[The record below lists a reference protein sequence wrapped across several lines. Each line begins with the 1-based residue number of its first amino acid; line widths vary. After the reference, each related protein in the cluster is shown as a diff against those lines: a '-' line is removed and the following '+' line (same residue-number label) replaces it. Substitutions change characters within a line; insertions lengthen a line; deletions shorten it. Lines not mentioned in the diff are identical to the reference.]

1 MQIDAYHAFT
11 ERLTTNLQADEHVRG
26 LVLLGSTASQ
36 GRSPDEWSDHDFFV
50 ITASGLQEDFRTR
63 FDWLPAP
70 NAIVLTVRETVHG
83 LKVLYADGHLLEYAV
98 LDVEEIALAK
108 ANDYAVAFDRGGV
121 TDAMQKIAPSDPA
134 ATSDPQH
141 DMGLFLCLL
150 VVGVGRVARGE
161 IISGGVFIR
170 TYAVAHLLPLLA
182 TAQGSPLP
190 DNLDPFRRFEQTFPD
205 IGVEV
210 NAALS
215 REPIDAALGLLDVFE
230 HSLQDTSEYPAAGVE
245 TVRDTL
251 MRIEQQRSP
260 SA

>member
-1 MQIDAYHAFT
+1 MQADAYHAFT
-11 ERLTTNLQADEHVRG
+11 ARLTTNLKADKRVYG

-50 ITASGLQEDFRTR
+50 ITESGLQEDFRMR
-63 FDWLPAP
+63 SDWLPNP
-70 NAIVLTVRETVHG
+70 NEIVLTVRETAHG

-98 LDVEEIALAK
+98 FDIDEIALAK

-121 TDAMQKIAPSDPA
+121 TDAMRKIALSEPA

-150 VVGVGRVARGE
+150 VVGAGRVARGE
-161 IISGGVFIR
+161 VISGSVFIR

-182 TAQGSPLP
+182 DALESPLP
-190 DNLDPFRRFEQTFPD
+190 DNLDPFRRFEQAFPAV
-205 IGVEV
+205 GAQV

-215 REPIDAALGLLDVFE
+215 KEPLGAALSLLDVSD
-230 HSLQDTSEYPAAGVE
+230 HILSNRPVYPADAAA
-245 TVRDTL
+245 TVRQML
-251 MRIEQQRSP
+251 KQIAQSQSP
-260 SA
+260 ST